1 MKLRKS
7 IRLIPVLLVLM
18 LLITGCAGQKMLQH
32 NGDTG
37 NSGNAESSGNS
48 GGPEDTG
55 NAEKAGDTENTGNV
69 GDAGDTGNTDAGN
82 TDGSQADEEMLWR
95 TILSAE
101 IQEMATVPLQNRG
114 HQLPAIKMSR

>member
-37 NSGNAESSGNS
+37 NSGMQKVPGTAEALRIPGTQKKP
-48 GGPEDTG
+48 GI
-55 NAEKAGDTENTGNV
+55 
-69 GDAGDTGNTDAGN
+69 
-82 TDGSQADEEMLWR
+82 QR
-95 TILSAE
+95 TQGMSETQGTQGIRMPE
-101 IQEMATVPLQNRG
+101 IQTDHRRMRQML
-114 HQLPAIKMSR
+114 